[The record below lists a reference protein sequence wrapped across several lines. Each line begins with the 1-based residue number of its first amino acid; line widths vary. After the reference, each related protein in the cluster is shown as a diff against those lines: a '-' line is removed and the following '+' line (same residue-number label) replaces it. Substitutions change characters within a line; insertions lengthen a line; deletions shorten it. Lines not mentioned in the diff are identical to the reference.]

1 MAHAREA
8 APNEACGLIAGKS
21 GVPARVIRCTNVN
34 PSPVNRYTIDPRDL
48 VRAFRE
54 IEDRGD
60 ELVAIYHSHPS
71 SPALPSPT
79 DRADSEDDRG
89 EQRYPGVAYVLVT
102 LMVEP
107 AEIRAF
113 RIERGAVTELVLA

>member
-1 MAHAREA
+1 V
-8 APNEACGLIAGKS
+8 S
-21 GVPARVIRCTNVN
+21 GTPT
-34 PSPVNRYTIDPRDL
+34 SRYTIDPRDL

-54 IEDRGD
+54 MDERG
-60 ELVAIYHSHPS
+60 EEIVAIYHSHPS

-79 DRADSEDDRG
+79 DRADAADDRG
-89 EQRYPGVAYVLVT
+89 LPRYPGVAYVLVT

-113 RIERGAVTELVLA
+113 RIERGAVTELVLG